1 MLFTYDFPASSVM
14 YIFHVLLFP
23 RVKNGGGGSF
33 DFIASLPSYIDYRMF
48 MHYIGENLINNLVGI
63 YGMHLVKIHIYGN
76 ILVYEFS

>member
-1 MLFTYDFPASSVM
+1 MISLLRVLCTYFTCCY
-14 YIFHVLLFP
+14 FHGS
-23 RVKNGGGGSF
+23 KTGGGSF
-33 DFIASLPSYIDYRMF
+33 DFIASLPGYIDYRMF